1 MPTTPAEYHQ
11 LPENPAKGKKL
22 VILSWILTVIVSAL
36 VGGMKRIE
44 IALPEGWDLSFLP
57 MVNAGLN
64 TAVAVCLVLA
74 ILVIKRGRADLHAK
88 FMSLAV
94 YLSLAFLLS
103 YVTYHIT
110 SGEVKYGGE
119 GPIRKVYFFLLITH
133 IVLAGVS
140 FPFILLSLAYSMSN
154 QFGKHRKIVKWAYP
168 MWLYVAVTGPIVY
181 LMLRPY
187 Y

>member
-1 MPTTPAEYHQ
+1 MPTTPSDYHQ
-11 LPENPAKGKKL
+11 LPANPSKGNKL
-22 VILSWILTVIVSAL
+22 VIVSWILTLVVWAL
-36 VGGMKRIE
+36 VGGMQRIE
-44 IALPEGWDLSFLP
+44 IALPDGWDLSFLP

-64 TAVAVCLVLA
+64 TAVAISLVLA
-74 ILVIKRGRADLHAK
+74 ILVIKKGRADLHAK

-94 YLSLAFLLS
+94 YLSLLFLIS

-110 SGEVKYGGE
+110 SGEVKFGGE
-119 GPIRKVYFFLLITH
+119 GAIRKVYFFLLISH

-154 QFGKHRKIVKWAYP
+154 QFTKHRKIVKWAYP
-168 MWLYVAVTGPIVY
+168 MWLYVAITGPIVY